1 LARRDIG
8 EGDVRSSRH
17 TRGARRTEIEN
28 DLQKCYVSEVPT
40 LAETPL
46 GRAVTVH
53 VVDGSRAFR
62 RRLLEMG
69 LVPGTPV
76 RIVTIA
82 PLGDPLRI
90 EVRGG
95 QWSIRRAE
103 AAQIQVESR

>member
-1 LARRDIG
+1 MLPNR
-8 EGDVRSSRH
+8 
-17 TRGARRTEIEN
+17 
-28 DLQKCYVSEVPT
+28 KVPT
-40 LAETPL
+40 LAEIPL
-46 GRAVTVH
+46 GRAVKIQP
-53 VVDGSRAFR
+53 VDGARAFR

-76 RIVTIA
+76 RVVTVA

-103 AAQIQVESR
+103 AARIQVVQIESR

>member
-1 LARRDIG
+1 MCDLGDIRVTLA
-8 EGDVRSSRH
+8 E
-17 TRGARRTEIEN
+17 AKIEN
-28 DLQKCYVSEVPT
+28 DFQKCYVWEVPT

-46 GRAVTVH
+46 RKAVTVH
-53 VVDGSRAFR
+53 AVDGPRAFR